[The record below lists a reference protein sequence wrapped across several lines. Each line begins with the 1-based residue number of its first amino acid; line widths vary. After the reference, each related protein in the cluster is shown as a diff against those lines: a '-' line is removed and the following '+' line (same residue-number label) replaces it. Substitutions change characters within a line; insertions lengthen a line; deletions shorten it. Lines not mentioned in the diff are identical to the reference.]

1 MASPRL
7 QRILATLC
15 PSLFFT
21 LPGTDDPVF
30 VFSVAGLVASA
41 FVFMF
46 PGCLLAYL
54 YNAVAYYHPRVII
67 FWVPPSVVRAMNVL
81 PPFLADRSFVGTYA
95 AALLATSVSIT
106 VDLSIL
112 RADHASCSAHRLLV
126 YGEGGS
132 GEGIV
137 A

>member
-30 VFSVAGLVASA
+30 VFSVAGLVASV

-67 FWVPPSVVRAMNVL
+67 FWVPPSVVRAMNAFPL
-81 PPFLADRSFVGTYA
+81 FLADRSFVGTYA
-95 AALLATSVSIT
+95 AALLAISVSTT

-112 RADHASCSAHRLLV
+112 GADLA
-126 YGEGGS
+126 
-132 GEGIV
+132 
-137 A
+137 

>member
-1 MASPRL
+1 MVPLRL
-7 QRILATLC
+7 QHILATLC

-30 VFSVAGLVASA
+30 VLSVAGLVASV

-81 PPFLADRSFVGTYA
+81 PLFLADRSFVGTYA
-95 AALLATSVSIT
+95 AALLVGWVSIT
-106 VDLSIL
+106 VDLSSIIQ
-112 RADHASCSAHRLLV
+112 S
-126 YGEGGS
+126 
-132 GEGIV
+132 
-137 A
+137 

>member
-1 MASPRL
+1 MVPLRL
-7 QRILATLC
+7 QRILATFC

-81 PPFLADRSFVGTYA
+81 PLFLSDRSFVGTYA
-95 AALLATSVSIT
+95 AALLAISVSTI
-106 VDLSIL
+106 VHLSIL
-112 RADHASCSAHRLLV
+112 GADNA
-126 YGEGGS
+126 
-132 GEGIV
+132 
-137 A
+137 

>member
-1 MASPRL
+1 MASLRL

-21 LPGTDDPVF
+21 IPGTDDPVF
-30 VFSVAGLVASA
+30 VFSVAGLVASV

-67 FWVPPSVVRAMNVL
+67 FWVSPSVVRAMNLL
-81 PPFLADRSFVGTYA
+81 PPSLVNRSFVGTYA
-95 AALLATSVSIT
+95 AALLAISVSTT

-112 RADHASCSAHRLLV
+112 GADHA
-126 YGEGGS
+126 
-132 GEGIV
+132 
-137 A
+137 

>member
-21 LPGTDDPVF
+21 LPGSDDSVS
-30 VFSVAGLVASA
+30 VFSVAGLVASV

-67 FWVPPSVVRAMNVL
+67 FWVPPSVVRTMNVL
-81 PPFLADRSFVGTYA
+81 PLFLADRSFVGTYA
-95 AALLATSVSIT
+95 AALLAISVSTT
-106 VDLSIL
+106 VHLSIL
-112 RADHASCSAHRLLV
+112 GADHT
-126 YGEGGS
+126 
-132 GEGIV
+132 
-137 A
+137 